1 MQFSHLLYRDSEIR
15 YTTRLG
21 RKFKQGTADCLQ
33 GLIVSRLLALATATS
48 CFQDKALAKF
58 WGSTCQSSQYSQK
71 APREGLHRFGSF
83 CTHSP
88 PTSPLQTHAD
98 FLNKT
103 RHQQPTPPRRNISAW
118 HRANSSTDR
127 TTALVLFHTLGA
139 RRKVHKIGTS
149 WEPRGK
155 YRGHRKRPAASTK
168 SRGNK
173 LVLCGVWPGKQS
185 SVWFHLVE
193 DISSATLL
201 FQCLQIT
208 ARTLKTEAAN
218 TVLCHVYWHKW
229 VSDIPMDPFRCS
241 RRSKIISFK
250 KPMVKDCPQGFV
262 TVAVFIPSNFSAML
276 WQQRS

>member
-33 GLIVSRLLALATATS
+33 GLIVSRLLALATSTS

-71 APREGLHRFGSF
+71 ALQEGLHRFGSF

-118 HRANSSTDR
+118 HWANSSPDC

-149 WEPRGK
+149 WETRGK
-155 YRGHRKRPAASTK
+155 YRGHQKRPAA
-168 SRGNK
+168 
-173 LVLCGVWPGKQS
+173 KQYIKQGQQAGAM
-185 SVWFHLVE
+185 WCM
-193 DISSATLL
+193 TW
-201 FQCLQIT
+201 Q
-208 ARTLKTEAAN
+208 
-218 TVLCHVYWHKW
+218 TVLSM
-229 VSDIPMDPFRCS
+229 VSFS
-241 RRSKIISFK
+241 RRHLFCHSIIPVTANYCRDFKNRSSKHCALSCLLTQ
-250 KPMVKDCPQGFV
+250 MG
-262 TVAVFIPSNFSAML
+262 
-276 WQQRS
+276 